1 MKGKDK
7 CEFLKGIRKR
17 MAELNGIPYEPREC
31 TYEGDC
37 TGTCPFCEK
46 EAAELLAKLRK
57 KVAEG
62 AEIQTDDFCIEAIN
76 IIMHREPDSLP
87 DNMLEKLANP
97 DTRTEAYKEWE
108 SLLIEQETKRS
119 QEPKQLRGSLVNT
132 SNEDIDLPLL
142 QLSNDLTTVNR
153 INENLI
159 PFIVRTGD
167 ASRFFDEEELRKIL
181 ENSQPLKGDIS
192 VPYEE
197 LSEEEKKTRALLQEE
212 MERAERERKRGIF
225 GKILANIKR
234 TSLQG
239 LIDEEE

>member
-108 SLLIEQETKRS
+108 SLLIEQEIKRS

-132 SNEDIDLPLL
+132 SEEDIDLAFPPLP
-142 QLSNDLTTVNR
+142 N
-153 INENLI
+153 I
-159 PFIVRTGD
+159 
-167 ASRFFDEEELRKIL
+167 DEEQMMSIIA
-181 ENSQPLKGDIS
+181 NSQPLTGDIS
-192 VPYEE
+192 IPYEE
-197 LSEEEKKTRALLQEE
+197 LSEEDKETRALLQEE
-212 MERAERERKRGIF
+212 MESAERERKRGIF

-239 LIDEEE
+239 LIEEE

>member
-37 TGTCPFCEK
+37 TSTCPFCEK
-46 EAAELLAKLRK
+46 EAADLMAELK
-57 KVAEG
+57 KREAEG
-62 AEIQTDDFCIEAIN
+62 VEIQTDDFCIEAIN

-108 SLLIEQETKRS
+108 SLITEQEIKRS

-132 SNEDIDLPLL
+132 SEEDIDLAFPPLP
-142 QLSNDLTTVNR
+142 N
-153 INENLI
+153 I
-159 PFIVRTGD
+159 
-167 ASRFFDEEELRKIL
+167 DEEQMMSIIA
-181 ENSQPLKGDIS
+181 NSQPLTGDIS
-192 VPYEE
+192 IPYEE
-197 LSEEEKKTRALLQEE
+197 LSEEDKETRALLQEE

-239 LIDEEE
+239 LIEEE

>member
-46 EAAELLAKLRK
+46 EAADLMAELK
-57 KVAEG
+57 KREAEG
-62 AEIQTDDFCIEAIN
+62 VEIQTDDFCIEAIN
-76 IIMHREPDSLP
+76 IMHREPNSLP
-87 DNMLEKLANP
+87 DYLLEKLANP

-108 SLLIEQETKRS
+108 SLLIEQEIKRS

-132 SNEDIDLPLL
+132 SEEDIDLAVPPLP
-142 QLSNDLTTVNR
+142 N
-153 INENLI
+153 I
-159 PFIVRTGD
+159 
-167 ASRFFDEEELRKIL
+167 DEEQMMSIIA
-181 ENSQPLKGDIS
+181 NSQPLTGDIS
-192 VPYEE
+192 IPYEE
-197 LSEEEKKTRALLQEE
+197 LSEEDKETRALLQEE

-239 LIDEEE
+239 LIEEE

>member
-46 EAAELLAKLRK
+46 EAADLMAELKKRK
-57 KVAEG
+57 AEG
-62 AEIQTDDFCIEAIN
+62 VEIQTDDFCIEAIN
-76 IIMHREPDSLP
+76 IMHREPDSLP
-87 DNMLEKLANP
+87 DYLLEKLANP

-108 SLLIEQETKRS
+108 SLITEQEIKRS

-132 SNEDIDLPLL
+132 SEEDIDLAFPPLP
-142 QLSNDLTTVNR
+142 N
-153 INENLI
+153 I
-159 PFIVRTGD
+159 
-167 ASRFFDEEELRKIL
+167 DEEQMMSIIA
-181 ENSQPLKGDIS
+181 NSQPLTGDIS
-192 VPYEE
+192 IPYEE
-197 LSEEEKKTRALLQEE
+197 LSEEDKETRALLQEE

-239 LIDEEE
+239 LIEEE

>member
-31 TYEGDC
+31 TDEGDC

-46 EAAELLAKLRK
+46 EAADLMAELK
-57 KVAEG
+57 KREAEG
-62 AEIQTDDFCIEAIN
+62 VEIQTDDFCIEAIN
-76 IIMHREPDSLP
+76 IMHREPNSLP
-87 DNMLEKLANP
+87 DYLLEKLANP

-108 SLLIEQETKRS
+108 SLLIEQEIKRS

-132 SNEDIDLPLL
+132 SEEDIDLAFPPLP
-142 QLSNDLTTVNR
+142 N
-153 INENLI
+153 I
-159 PFIVRTGD
+159 
-167 ASRFFDEEELRKIL
+167 DEEQMMSIIA
-181 ENSQPLKGDIS
+181 NSQPLTGDIS
-192 VPYEE
+192 IPYEE
-197 LSEEEKKTRALLQEE
+197 LSEEDKETRALLQEE

-239 LIDEEE
+239 LIEEE

>member
-1 MKGKDK
+1 MKGKEK

-17 MAELNGIPYEPREC
+17 MAEANGIPYETREC
-31 TYEGDC
+31 TYEGEC

-46 EAAELLAKLRK
+46 EAAELMAKLRK
-57 KVAEG
+57 KEAEG
-62 AEIQTDDFCIEAIN
+62 VEIQTDDFCIEAIN

-108 SLLIEQETKRS
+108 SLLIEQEFKRS

-132 SNEDIDLPLL
+132 SEEDIDLAFPPLP
-142 QLSNDLTTVNR
+142 N
-153 INENLI
+153 I
-159 PFIVRTGD
+159 
-167 ASRFFDEEELRKIL
+167 DEEQMMSIIA
-181 ENSQPLKGDIS
+181 NSQPLTGDIS
-192 VPYEE
+192 IPYEE
-197 LSEEEKKTRALLQEE
+197 LSEEDKETRALLQEE

-239 LIDEEE
+239 LIEEE

>member
-46 EAAELLAKLRK
+46 EAADLMAELK
-57 KVAEG
+57 KREAEG
-62 AEIQTDDFCIEAIN
+62 VEIQTDDFCIEAIN
-76 IIMHREPDSLP
+76 IMHREPDSLP

-108 SLLIEQETKRS
+108 SLLIEQEIKRS

-132 SNEDIDLPLL
+132 SEEDIDLAFPPLP
-142 QLSNDLTTVNR
+142 N
-153 INENLI
+153 I
-159 PFIVRTGD
+159 
-167 ASRFFDEEELRKIL
+167 DEEQMMSIIA
-181 ENSQPLKGDIS
+181 NSQPLTGDIS
-192 VPYEE
+192 IPYEE
-197 LSEEEKKTRALLQEE
+197 LSEEDKETRALLQEE

>member
-46 EAAELLAKLRK
+46 EAADLMAELK
-57 KVAEG
+57 KREAEG
-62 AEIQTDDFCIEAIN
+62 VEIQTDDFCIEAIN
-76 IIMHREPDSLP
+76 IMHREPNSLP
-87 DNMLEKLANP
+87 DYLLEKLANP

-132 SNEDIDLPLL
+132 SEEDIDLAFPPLP
-142 QLSNDLTTVNR
+142 N
-153 INENLI
+153 I
-159 PFIVRTGD
+159 
-167 ASRFFDEEELRKIL
+167 DEEQMMSIIA
-181 ENSQPLKGDIS
+181 NSQPLTGDIS
-192 VPYEE
+192 IPYEE
-197 LSEEEKKTRALLQEE
+197 LSEEDKETRALLQEE

-239 LIDEEE
+239 LIEEE

>member
-46 EAAELLAKLRK
+46 EAADLMAELK
-57 KVAEG
+57 KREAEG
-62 AEIQTDDFCIEAIN
+62 VEIQTDDFCIEAIN
-76 IIMHREPDSLP
+76 IMHREPNSLP

-108 SLLIEQETKRS
+108 SLITEQEIKRS

-132 SNEDIDLPLL
+132 SEEDIDLAFPPLP
-142 QLSNDLTTVNR
+142 N
-153 INENLI
+153 I
-159 PFIVRTGD
+159 
-167 ASRFFDEEELRKIL
+167 DEEQMMSIIA
-181 ENSQPLKGDIS
+181 NSQPLTGDIS
-192 VPYEE
+192 IPYEE
-197 LSEEEKKTRALLQEE
+197 LSEEDKETRALLQEE

-239 LIDEEE
+239 LIEEE

>member
-46 EAAELLAKLRK
+46 EAADLMAELK
-57 KVAEG
+57 KREAEG
-62 AEIQTDDFCIEAIN
+62 VEIQTDDFCIEAIN
-76 IIMHREPDSLP
+76 IMHREPDSLP

-108 SLLIEQETKRS
+108 SLLIEQEIKRS

-132 SNEDIDLPLL
+132 SEEDIDLAFPPLP
-142 QLSNDLTTVNR
+142 N
-153 INENLI
+153 I
-159 PFIVRTGD
+159 
-167 ASRFFDEEELRKIL
+167 DEEQMMSIIA
-181 ENSQPLKGDIS
+181 NSQPLTGDIS
-192 VPYEE
+192 IPYEE
-197 LSEEEKKTRALLQEE
+197 LSEEDKETRALLQEE

-239 LIDEEE
+239 LIEEE

>member
-46 EAAELLAKLRK
+46 EAADLMAELKKRK
-57 KVAEG
+57 AEG
-62 AEIQTDDFCIEAIN
+62 VEIQTDDFCIEAIN
-76 IIMHREPDSLP
+76 IMHREPDSLP
-87 DNMLEKLANP
+87 DYLLEKLANP

-108 SLLIEQETKRS
+108 SLITEQEIKRS

-132 SNEDIDLPLL
+132 SEEDIDLAFPPLP
-142 QLSNDLTTVNR
+142 N
-153 INENLI
+153 I
-159 PFIVRTGD
+159 
-167 ASRFFDEEELRKIL
+167 DEEQMMSIIA
-181 ENSQPLKGDIS
+181 NSQPLTGDIS
-192 VPYEE
+192 IPYEE
-197 LSEEEKKTRALLQEE
+197 LSEEDKKTRALLQEE

>member
-76 IIMHREPDSLP
+76 IMHREPNSLP
-87 DNMLEKLANP
+87 DYLLEKLANP

-108 SLLIEQETKRS
+108 SLITEQEIKRS

-132 SNEDIDLPLL
+132 SEEDIDLAFPPLP
-142 QLSNDLTTVNR
+142 N
-153 INENLI
+153 I
-159 PFIVRTGD
+159 
-167 ASRFFDEEELRKIL
+167 DEEQMMSIIA
-181 ENSQPLKGDIS
+181 NSQPLTGDIS
-192 VPYEE
+192 IPYEE
-197 LSEEEKKTRALLQEE
+197 LSEEDKETRALLQEE

-239 LIDEEE
+239 LIEEE

>member
-1 MKGKDK
+1 
-7 CEFLKGIRKR
+7 

-46 EAAELLAKLRK
+46 EAADLMAELK
-57 KVAEG
+57 KREAEG
-62 AEIQTDDFCIEAIN
+62 VEIQTDDFCIEAIN
-76 IIMHREPDSLP
+76 IMHREPNSLP
-87 DNMLEKLANP
+87 DYLLEKLANP

-108 SLLIEQETKRS
+108 SLITEQEIKRS

-132 SNEDIDLPLL
+132 SEEDIDLAFPPLP
-142 QLSNDLTTVNR
+142 N
-153 INENLI
+153 I
-159 PFIVRTGD
+159 
-167 ASRFFDEEELRKIL
+167 DEEQMMSIIA
-181 ENSQPLKGDIS
+181 NSQPLTGDIS
-192 VPYEE
+192 IPYEE
-197 LSEEEKKTRALLQEE
+197 LSEEDKETRALLQEE

-239 LIDEEE
+239 LIEEE

>member
-46 EAAELLAKLRK
+46 EAADLMAELK
-57 KVAEG
+57 KREAEG
-62 AEIQTDDFCIEAIN
+62 VEIQTDDFCIEAIN
-76 IIMHREPDSLP
+76 IMHREPDSLP

-108 SLLIEQETKRS
+108 SLITEQEIKRS

-132 SNEDIDLPLL
+132 SEEDIDLAFPPLP
-142 QLSNDLTTVNR
+142 N
-153 INENLI
+153 I
-159 PFIVRTGD
+159 
-167 ASRFFDEEELRKIL
+167 DEEQMMSIIA
-181 ENSQPLKGDIS
+181 NSQPLTGDIS
-192 VPYEE
+192 IPYEE
-197 LSEEEKKTRALLQEE
+197 LSEEDKETRALLQEE

-239 LIDEEE
+239 LIEEE

>member
-17 MAELNGIPYEPREC
+17 MAELNGMPYEPREC

-46 EAAELLAKLRK
+46 EAADLMAELK
-57 KVAEG
+57 KREAEG
-62 AEIQTDDFCIEAIN
+62 VEIQTDDFCIEAIN
-76 IIMHREPDSLP
+76 IMHREPNSLP
-87 DNMLEKLANP
+87 DYLLEKLANP

-108 SLLIEQETKRS
+108 SLITEQEIKRS

-132 SNEDIDLPLL
+132 SEEDIDLAFPPLP
-142 QLSNDLTTVNR
+142 N
-153 INENLI
+153 I
-159 PFIVRTGD
+159 
-167 ASRFFDEEELRKIL
+167 DEEQMMSIIA
-181 ENSQPLKGDIS
+181 NSQPLTGDIS
-192 VPYEE
+192 IPYEE
-197 LSEEEKKTRALLQEE
+197 LSEEDKETRALLQEE

>member
-46 EAAELLAKLRK
+46 EAADLMAELK
-57 KVAEG
+57 KREAEG
-62 AEIQTDDFCIEAIN
+62 VEIQTDDFCIEAIN
-76 IIMHREPDSLP
+76 IMHREPNSLP
-87 DNMLEKLANP
+87 DYLLEKLANP
-97 DTRTEAYKEWE
+97 DTRTEAFKEWE
-108 SLLIEQETKRS
+108 SLLIEQEIKRS

-132 SNEDIDLPLL
+132 SEEDIDLAFPPLP
-142 QLSNDLTTVNR
+142 N
-153 INENLI
+153 I
-159 PFIVRTGD
+159 
-167 ASRFFDEEELRKIL
+167 DEEQMMSIIA
-181 ENSQPLKGDIS
+181 NSQPLTGDIS
-192 VPYEE
+192 IPYEE
-197 LSEEEKKTRALLQEE
+197 LSEEDKETRALLQEE

-239 LIDEEE
+239 LIEEE

>member
-46 EAAELLAKLRK
+46 EAADLMAELK
-57 KVAEG
+57 KREAEG
-62 AEIQTDDFCIEAIN
+62 VEIQTDDFCIEAIN
-76 IIMHREPDSLP
+76 IMHREPNSLP
-87 DNMLEKLANP
+87 DYLLEKLANP

-108 SLLIEQETKRS
+108 SLLIEQEFKRS

-132 SNEDIDLPLL
+132 SEEDIDLAFPPLP
-142 QLSNDLTTVNR
+142 N
-153 INENLI
+153 I
-159 PFIVRTGD
+159 
-167 ASRFFDEEELRKIL
+167 DEEQMMSIIA
-181 ENSQPLKGDIS
+181 NSQPLTGDIS
-192 VPYEE
+192 IPYEE
-197 LSEEEKKTRALLQEE
+197 LSEEDKETRALLQEE

-239 LIDEEE
+239 LIEEE

>member
-46 EAAELLAKLRK
+46 EAADLMAELK
-57 KVAEG
+57 KREAEG
-62 AEIQTDDFCIEAIN
+62 VEIQTDDFCIEAIN
-76 IIMHREPDSLP
+76 IMHREPDSLP

-132 SNEDIDLPLL
+132 SEEDIDLAFPPLP
-142 QLSNDLTTVNR
+142 N
-153 INENLI
+153 I
-159 PFIVRTGD
+159 
-167 ASRFFDEEELRKIL
+167 DEEQMMSIIA
-181 ENSQPLKGDIS
+181 NSQPLTGDIS
-192 VPYEE
+192 IPYEE
-197 LSEEEKKTRALLQEE
+197 LSEEDKETRALLQEE

-239 LIDEEE
+239 LIEEE

>member
-46 EAAELLAKLRK
+46 EAADLMAELK
-57 KVAEG
+57 KREAEG
-62 AEIQTDDFCIEAIN
+62 VEIQTDDFCIEAIN

-108 SLLIEQETKRS
+108 SLLIEQEIKRS

-132 SNEDIDLPLL
+132 SEEDIDLAFPPLP
-142 QLSNDLTTVNR
+142 N
-153 INENLI
+153 I
-159 PFIVRTGD
+159 
-167 ASRFFDEEELRKIL
+167 DEEQMMSIIA
-181 ENSQPLKGDIS
+181 NSQPLTGDIS
-192 VPYEE
+192 IPYEE
-197 LSEEEKKTRALLQEE
+197 LSEEDKETRALLQEE

-239 LIDEEE
+239 LIEEE

>member
-46 EAAELLAKLRK
+46 EAADLMAELK
-57 KVAEG
+57 KREAEG
-62 AEIQTDDFCIEAIN
+62 VEIQTDDFCIEAIN
-76 IIMHREPDSLP
+76 IMHREPNSLP
-87 DNMLEKLANP
+87 DYLLEKLANP
-97 DTRTEAYKEWE
+97 DTRTEAYKERE
-108 SLLIEQETKRS
+108 SLLIEQEIKRS

-132 SNEDIDLPLL
+132 SEEDIDLAFPPLP
-142 QLSNDLTTVNR
+142 N
-153 INENLI
+153 I
-159 PFIVRTGD
+159 
-167 ASRFFDEEELRKIL
+167 DEEQMMSIIA
-181 ENSQPLKGDIS
+181 NSQPLTGDIS
-192 VPYEE
+192 IPYEE
-197 LSEEEKKTRALLQEE
+197 LSEEDKETRALLQEE

-239 LIDEEE
+239 LIEEE

>member
-76 IIMHREPDSLP
+76 IIMHWEPDSLP

-97 DTRTEAYKEWE
+97 DTRTEAYKEWNPC
-108 SLLIEQETKRS
+108 L
-119 QEPKQLRGSLVNT
+119 
-132 SNEDIDLPLL
+132 
-142 QLSNDLTTVNR
+142 
-153 INENLI
+153 
-159 PFIVRTGD
+159 
-167 ASRFFDEEELRKIL
+167 
-181 ENSQPLKGDIS
+181 
-192 VPYEE
+192 
-197 LSEEEKKTRALLQEE
+197 
-212 MERAERERKRGIF
+212 
-225 GKILANIKR
+225 
-234 TSLQG
+234 
-239 LIDEEE
+239 

>member
-76 IIMHREPDSLP
+76 IMHREPNSLP
-87 DNMLEKLANP
+87 DYLLEKLANP

-132 SNEDIDLPLL
+132 SEEDIDLAFPPLP
-142 QLSNDLTTVNR
+142 N
-153 INENLI
+153 I
-159 PFIVRTGD
+159 
-167 ASRFFDEEELRKIL
+167 DEEQMMSIIA
-181 ENSQPLKGDIS
+181 NSQPLTGDIS
-192 VPYEE
+192 IPYEE
-197 LSEEEKKTRALLQEE
+197 LSEEDKETRALLQEE

-239 LIDEEE
+239 LIEEE

>member
-46 EAAELLAKLRK
+46 EAADLMAELK
-57 KVAEG
+57 KREAEG
-62 AEIQTDDFCIEAIN
+62 VEIQTDDFCIEAIN
-76 IIMHREPDSLP
+76 IMHREPDSLP

-97 DTRTEAYKEWE
+97 DTRTEAYKERE

-132 SNEDIDLPLL
+132 SEEDIDLAFPPLP
-142 QLSNDLTTVNR
+142 N
-153 INENLI
+153 I
-159 PFIVRTGD
+159 
-167 ASRFFDEEELRKIL
+167 DEEQMMSIIA
-181 ENSQPLKGDIS
+181 NSQPLTGDIS
-192 VPYEE
+192 IPYEE
-197 LSEEEKKTRALLQEE
+197 LSEEDKETRALLQEE

-239 LIDEEE
+239 LIEEE

>member
-1 MKGKDK
+1 MKGKEK

-17 MAELNGIPYEPREC
+17 MAEANGIPYETREC
-31 TYEGDC
+31 TYEGEC

-46 EAAELLAKLRK
+46 EAAELMAKLRK
-57 KVAEG
+57 KEAEG
-62 AEIQTDDFCIEAIN
+62 VEIQTDDFCIEAIN

-108 SLLIEQETKRS
+108 SLLIEQEFKRS

-197 LSEEEKKTRALLQEE
+197 LSEEDKETRALLQGEE
-212 MERAERERKRGIF
+212 ERANEDVRED
-225 GKILANIKR
+225 
-234 TSLQG
+234 S
-239 LIDEEE
+239 

>member
-31 TYEGDC
+31 TYEGEC

-46 EAAELLAKLRK
+46 EAADLMAELK
-57 KVAEG
+57 KREAEG
-62 AEIQTDDFCIEAIN
+62 VEIQTDDFCIEAIN
-76 IIMHREPDSLP
+76 IMHREPNSLP
-87 DNMLEKLANP
+87 DYLLEKLANP

-108 SLLIEQETKRS
+108 SLLIEQEIKRS

-132 SNEDIDLPLL
+132 SEEDIDLAFPPLP
-142 QLSNDLTTVNR
+142 N
-153 INENLI
+153 I
-159 PFIVRTGD
+159 
-167 ASRFFDEEELRKIL
+167 DEEQMMSIIA
-181 ENSQPLKGDIS
+181 NSQPLTGDIS
-192 VPYEE
+192 IPYEE
-197 LSEEEKKTRALLQEE
+197 LSEEDKETRALLQEE

-225 GKILANIKR
+225 GKILATIKR

-239 LIDEEE
+239 LIEEE

>member
-46 EAAELLAKLRK
+46 EAADLMAELK
-57 KVAEG
+57 KREAEG
-62 AEIQTDDFCIEAIN
+62 VEIQTDDFCIEAIN
-76 IIMHREPDSLP
+76 IMHREPNSLP
-87 DNMLEKLANP
+87 DYLLEKLANP

-108 SLLIEQETKRS
+108 SLITEQEIKRS

-132 SNEDIDLPLL
+132 SEEDIDLAFPPLP
-142 QLSNDLTTVNR
+142 N
-153 INENLI
+153 I
-159 PFIVRTGD
+159 
-167 ASRFFDEEELRKIL
+167 DEEQMMSIIA
-181 ENSQPLKGDIS
+181 NSQPLTGDIS
-192 VPYEE
+192 IPYEE
-197 LSEEEKKTRALLQEE
+197 LSEEDKETRALLQEE

-239 LIDEEE
+239 LIEEE

>member
-7 CEFLKGIRKR
+7 CEFLKGVRIR
-17 MAELNGIPYEPREC
+17 MAEANGIPYEPREC
-31 TYEGDC
+31 TYEGEC

-46 EAAELLAKLRK
+46 EAAELMAVLKMK
-57 KVAEG
+57 ESEG

-108 SLLIEQETKRS
+108 SLLIEQEIKRS

-132 SNEDIDLPLL
+132 SEEDINLAFPPLP
-142 QLSNDLTTVNR
+142 N
-153 INENLI
+153 I
-159 PFIVRTGD
+159 
-167 ASRFFDEEELRKIL
+167 DEEQMMSIIA
-181 ENSQPLKGDIS
+181 NSQPLTGDIS
-192 VPYEE
+192 IPYEE
-197 LSEEEKKTRALLQEE
+197 LSEEDKETRALLQEE
-212 MERAERERKRGIF
+212 MERAERGRKRGIF

-239 LIDEEE
+239 LIEEE

>member
-108 SLLIEQETKRS
+108 SLLIEQEIKRS

-132 SNEDIDLPLL
+132 SEEDIDLAFPPLP
-142 QLSNDLTTVNR
+142 N
-153 INENLI
+153 I
-159 PFIVRTGD
+159 
-167 ASRFFDEEELRKIL
+167 DEEQMISIIA
-181 ENSQPLKGDIS
+181 NSQPLTGDIS
-192 VPYEE
+192 IPYEE
-197 LSEEEKKTRALLQEE
+197 LSEEDKETRALLQEE

-239 LIDEEE
+239 LIEEE

>member
-76 IIMHREPDSLP
+76 IMHREPNSLP
-87 DNMLEKLANP
+87 DYLLEKLANP

-108 SLLIEQETKRS
+108 SLLIEQEIKRS

-132 SNEDIDLPLL
+132 SEEDIDLAFPPLP
-142 QLSNDLTTVNR
+142 N
-153 INENLI
+153 I
-159 PFIVRTGD
+159 
-167 ASRFFDEEELRKIL
+167 DEEQMMSIIA
-181 ENSQPLKGDIS
+181 NSQPLTGDIS
-192 VPYEE
+192 IPYEE
-197 LSEEEKKTRALLQEE
+197 LSEEDKETRALLQEE

-239 LIDEEE
+239 LIEEE

>member
-46 EAAELLAKLRK
+46 EAADLMAELK
-57 KVAEG
+57 KREAEG
-62 AEIQTDDFCIEAIN
+62 VEIQTDDFCIEAIN
-76 IIMHREPDSLP
+76 IMHREPNSLP
-87 DNMLEKLANP
+87 DYLLEKLANP

-108 SLLIEQETKRS
+108 SLITEQEIKRG

-132 SNEDIDLPLL
+132 SEEDIDLAFPPLP
-142 QLSNDLTTVNR
+142 N
-153 INENLI
+153 I
-159 PFIVRTGD
+159 
-167 ASRFFDEEELRKIL
+167 DEEQMMSIIA
-181 ENSQPLKGDIS
+181 NSQPLTGDIS
-192 VPYEE
+192 IPYEE
-197 LSEEEKKTRALLQEE
+197 LSEEDKETRALLQEE

-239 LIDEEE
+239 LIEEE

>member
-46 EAAELLAKLRK
+46 EAADLMAELK
-57 KVAEG
+57 KREAEG
-62 AEIQTDDFCIEAIN
+62 VEIQTDDFCIEAIN

-108 SLLIEQETKRS
+108 SLITEQEIKRS

-132 SNEDIDLPLL
+132 SEEDIDLAFPPLP
-142 QLSNDLTTVNR
+142 N
-153 INENLI
+153 I
-159 PFIVRTGD
+159 
-167 ASRFFDEEELRKIL
+167 DEEQMMSIIA
-181 ENSQPLKGDIS
+181 NSQPLTGDIS
-192 VPYEE
+192 IPYEE
-197 LSEEEKKTRALLQEE
+197 LSEEDKETRALLQEE

-239 LIDEEE
+239 LIEEE

>member
-46 EAAELLAKLRK
+46 EAADLMAELKKRK
-57 KVAEG
+57 AEG
-62 AEIQTDDFCIEAIN
+62 VEIQTDDFCIEAIN
-76 IIMHREPDSLP
+76 IMHREPDSLP

-108 SLLIEQETKRS
+108 SLITEQEIKRS

-132 SNEDIDLPLL
+132 SEEDIDLAFPPLP
-142 QLSNDLTTVNR
+142 N
-153 INENLI
+153 I
-159 PFIVRTGD
+159 
-167 ASRFFDEEELRKIL
+167 DEEQMMSIIA
-181 ENSQPLKGDIS
+181 NSQPLTGDIS
-192 VPYEE
+192 IPYEE
-197 LSEEEKKTRALLQEE
+197 LSEEDKETRALLQEE

-239 LIDEEE
+239 LIEEE

>member
-1 MKGKDK
+1 MKGKEK

-17 MAELNGIPYEPREC
+17 MAEANGIPYETREC
-31 TYEGDC
+31 TYEGEC

-46 EAAELLAKLRK
+46 EAAELMAKLRK
-57 KVAEG
+57 KEAEG
-62 AEIQTDDFCIEAIN
+62 VEIQTDDFCIEAIN

-108 SLLIEQETKRS
+108 SLITEQEIKRS

-132 SNEDIDLPLL
+132 SEEDIDLAFPPLP
-142 QLSNDLTTVNR
+142 N
-153 INENLI
+153 I
-159 PFIVRTGD
+159 
-167 ASRFFDEEELRKIL
+167 DEEKLMSIL
-181 ENSQPLKGDIS
+181 ENSQPLMGDIS

-197 LSEEEKKTRALLQEE
+197 LSEEDKKTRALLQEE

-239 LIDEEE
+239 LIEEE